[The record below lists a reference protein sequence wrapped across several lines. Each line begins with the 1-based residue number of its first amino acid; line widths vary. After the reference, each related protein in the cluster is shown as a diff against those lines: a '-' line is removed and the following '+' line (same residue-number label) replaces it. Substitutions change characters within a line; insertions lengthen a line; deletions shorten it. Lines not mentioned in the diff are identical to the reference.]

1 MHFMC
6 PFFTHFD
13 DEYFQVDLG
22 KKIFGRLGYEVVAET
37 NSLKALEL
45 FRKNPDGFDLVI
57 TDMIMPDLPGDKLAK
72 ELIAIRPDIPI
83 IICTGYSEQLEAEKA
98 ESLGLK
104 AIVMKPLLIQDLAKT
119 VREVLDGKLIL

>member
-1 MHFMC
+1 MSF
-6 PFFTHFD
+6 FD

-45 FRKNPDGFDLVI
+45 FRKNPDSFDLVI
-57 TDMIMPDLPGDKLAK
+57 TDMIMPNLPGDKLAK

-98 ESLGLK
+98 ESLGIK

-119 VREVLDGKLIL
+119 VREVLDG